1 MRGRS
6 KLVGVGVLL
15 AVVAGLGIT
24 LIVKAPPAFL
34 KQAQPAFASFSSPPP
49 SGPYVTRTL
58 PVRFCVNTAIAGCA
72 TSLSD
77 GTAPKPNPLPSVSTY
92 EPVSMVCWQDGSN
105 FTGPYTTN
113 RWFWIKSQ
121 SGKVGFISASV
132 VPVNRQTKVPACS
145 TNKSIVA
152 VETAVE
158 RYGQRTA
165 SSADRALF
173 ANSEWAPGPVGE
185 WSGDCVKLPY
195 VAWHAAGVPILK
207 NNALANYNYYH
218 GKGLVKGGTPPVG
231 AVVWFNIDRPLGHEA
246 IYVGDGLTASTLG
259 VDGNNKPNVV
269 KPYTSWGSYLGW
281 WLP

>member
-1 MRGRS
+1 LRGRW
-6 KLVGVGVLL
+6 KLVGVGILL
-15 AVVAGLGIT
+15 SVVAGLGIT
-24 LIVKAPPAFL
+24 FIVKAPPTFL

-49 SGPYVTRTL
+49 SGPYVTRAVQ
-58 PVRFCVNTAIAGCA
+58 VRFCVNTSIAGCA
-72 TSLSD
+72 TRLSD
-77 GTAPKPNPLPSVSTY
+77 GSTVRSLPSVSTY

-132 VPVNRQTKVPACS
+132 VPVNRQAKVPACS

-152 VETAVE
+152 VQTAVE
-158 RYGQRTA
+158 RYWQTTA

-185 WSGDCVKLPY
+185 WSGDCVKLAY

-207 NNALANYNYYH
+207 NNALTNYNYYH

-231 AVVWFNIDRPLGHEA
+231 AVL
-246 IYVGDGLTASTLG
+246 
-259 VDGNNKPNVV
+259 
-269 KPYTSWGSYLGW
+269 
-281 WLP
+281 